1 MLGAP
6 GVGKTSLVRRYVH
19 SVFSEDYH
27 STLGV
32 KVDRKTV
39 ALPDAVVNMLVWDV
53 HGEGDGL
60 TVPAGYLTGASA
72 ALFVFDSTRQ
82 ETIGV
87 AGELRDRL
95 LEVSPNALL
104 VPVANKSDLE
114 VDWPTLA
121 SAIGAGGFSSPVR
134 SSAKTGE
141 GVDEAFLSVAE
152 HLVAKL
158 AN

>member
-6 GVGKTSLVRRYVH
+6 SVGKTSLVRRYVH
-19 SVFSEDYH
+19 SVFSEEYH

-32 KVDRKTV
+32 KVDRKAV

-60 TVPAGYLTGASA
+60 TVPTGYLTGASA
-72 ALFVFDSTRQ
+72 ALFVFDSNRQ
-82 ETIGV
+82 ATIGV
-87 AGELRDRL
+87 AAELRERL
-95 LEVSPNALL
+95 FEVSPNALV
-104 VPVANKSDLE
+104 VPVANKSDLDI
-114 VDWPTLA
+114 DWPDLA

-141 GVDEAFLSVAE
+141 GVDEAFLRVAE
-152 HLVAKL
+152 HLVAGL
-158 AN
+158 NN